1 MLQDMKK
8 NYGDNWKMK
17 NLKFNVIVLV
27 SDIKTLRENY
37 MENRK

>member
-17 NLKFNVIVLV
+17 NLKFNVNVLV